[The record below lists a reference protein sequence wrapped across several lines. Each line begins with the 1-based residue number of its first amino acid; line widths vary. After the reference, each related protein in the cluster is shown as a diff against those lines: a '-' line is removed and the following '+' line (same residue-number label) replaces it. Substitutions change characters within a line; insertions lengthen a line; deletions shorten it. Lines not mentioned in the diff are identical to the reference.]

1 MKKELTKQDIL
12 ELFADQA
19 KQIDNQAKN
28 FENLLLKEREEREK
42 SRIEFEKNLEQ
53 ERKERALS
61 RLEFDKRLGELS
73 GTWGKFVAEMVKPR
87 IVEMFKDRGIK
98 IETAFQNIFGFLGDQ
113 QYYEIDLLLINK
125 EYAVAVEVK
134 SSLSVEDVK
143 EHLERLDK
151 IKKVAPRRIDLS
163 NISLYGAVAGMIIE
177 EGADRYAYRKG
188 LFVLRQKGNIVEIAN
203 DEKFMPKIW
212 KTEY

>member
-1 MKKELTKQDIL
+1 MKTELTKQDIL

-19 KQIDNQAKN
+19 KLINNQVKN
-28 FENLLLKEREEREK
+28 FESLLLKEREEREK
-42 SRIEFEKNLEQ
+42 SRIEF
-53 ERKERALS
+53 
-61 RLEFDKRLGELS
+61 DKKMGELS

-87 IVEMFKDRGIK
+87 IVEMFKDRGIQ
-98 IETAFQNIFGFLGDQ
+98 IETSFQNISGFLGNQ
-113 QYYEIDLLLINK
+113 EYYEIDLLLINK

-151 IKKVAPRRIDLS
+151 IKKVAPRRIDLN
-163 NISLYGAVAGMIIE
+163 NISLFGAVAGMIIE
-177 EGADRYAYRKG
+177 EGADRYAYKKG
-188 LFVLRQKGNIVEIAN
+188 LFVLRQNGSIVEIAN
-203 DEKFMPKIW
+203 DEKFKPNIW